1 MTRVT
6 TFGQLEGMASR
17 LFVEAICPKCG
28 TILISTM
35 PEAQMVLVFGCIN
48 CADIDTSALLSF
60 NSFPINNTL
69 AEEIA
74 ATPIS

>member
-6 TFGQLEGMASR
+6 AFEQLEGMTSR
-17 LFVEAICPKCG
+17 LFVETICPKCG
-28 TILISTM
+28 ILLISTM

-60 NSFPINNTL
+60 NGFPINNTS
-69 AEEIA
+69 AEE
-74 ATPIS
+74 ATETPTS

>member
-6 TFGQLEGMASR
+6 AFEQLEDMTSR

-28 TILISTM
+28 TLLISTM
-35 PEAQMVLVFGCIN
+35 PEAQTVLIFGCIN

-60 NSFPINNTL
+60 NGFPINNTS
-69 AEEIA
+69 AEE
-74 ATPIS
+74 ATETPTS